1 MLWDL
6 VEYPETSRVGSGLNI
21 NINSPQKVAQ
31 FLSFASM
38 TLVYVSIMT
47 LVVEVRFCIFL
58 LDICTLQAILE
69 SDPDVGNSGILGEE
83 NTQQNNW
90 YT

>member
-47 LVVEVRFCIFL
+47 LVVEVRFCRKKSIFL
-58 LDICTLQAILE
+58 KWIFALCRLFLKVTPMLE
-69 SDPDVGNSGILGEE
+69 TVEF
-83 NTQQNNW
+83 
-90 YT
+90 